1 MDWTLF
7 WTAVGSVAAAAGVAV
22 AGIVAVAQ
30 ARSARKHPPLES
42 GDRIRVVLEQPG
54 GSEHGVG
61 DAVLRAPTGRLPEHL
76 RGREELLTRLRALTS
91 EPDGRVHV
99 LVGLGGTG
107 KSTVALRI
115 AEEHAR
121 SGRPVW
127 WVPAADAETMT
138 LKLLGLG
145 TELGAPH
152 EEVVEA
158 RGGHRD
164 AADLLWRFLDVRQG
178 WLLIFD
184 NADDLRLLTVD
195 GNEVSSG
202 AGWIRPS
209 AAGVVLV
216 TSRESRQAEWGR
228 HAALHPVGDLTPA
241 DGAQVLMDL
250 APGGGTVKDA
260 RALSARLGG
269 LPLALHHAGSQLASE
284 FAAEQTFKGY
294 AHALGE
300 RFQQLMG
307 RGMADDR
314 AIVTRT
320 WEVSLDVLAASG
332 RPAARPLL
340 RILSCLAQGVLI
352 PVLLLDPGALAKALA
367 EALADAG
374 GGAEDAADAL
384 AALKSVG
391 LITASPISDRPGVTI
406 HPLVAETNRLHL
418 DDADLAGT
426 PAAVIRLIT
435 TATTGLEPQATEHW
449 RAWLQLLPHLHAAYG
464 HLAARLGD
472 ADLAGLV
479 CVSAQAA
486 HALLW
491 AGSYAAALDLARCA
505 LTYGSRLGHDHKD
518 ILSVRDAAAGAHWFR
533 GEYAQADE
541 QYRSILED
549 ELRMYGP
556 DHPYTLG
563 TRFDL
568 GRVLAVRGQLDEAAR
583 EYSDVLHARLRDL
596 GPDHSSTL
604 SVRRAMAGVR
614 ARQGRLGEAE
624 EELRGVLAGQRRTL
638 GANHHDTLNT
648 RLDIAFVMERRG
660 RLAEAEQE
668 YRAVLDD
675 QLLVLGPGHP
685 SVFDARLSI
694 AAVQA
699 MRGMRRQAIREY
711 RAVLA
716 DQSRVLGP
724 DHPSTRRTRHALA
737 RLENAR

>member
-7 WTAVGSVAAAAGVAV
+7 WAAVGSVAAAAGVVV
-22 AGIVAVAQ
+22 AGIVAVVQ
-30 ARSARKHPPLES
+30 ARSASKHPPLEP
-42 GDRIRVVLEQPG
+42 GDRIRVVLEPPA
-54 GSEHGVG
+54 GSVHGVG
-61 DAVLRAPTGRLPEHL
+61 DAVLRAPTGRLPEKV
-76 RGREELLTRLRALTS
+76 RGREELLTRLRALTG

-115 AEEHAR
+115 AEERAR
-121 SGRPVW
+121 SERPVW
-127 WVPAADAETMT
+127 WVSAAAAETMM
-138 LKLLGLG
+138 LKLLGLA

-152 EEVVEA
+152 DEVVEA
-158 RGGHRD
+158 RAGSRD
-164 AADLLWRFLDVRQG
+164 AADLLWRYLDARQG
-178 WLLIFD
+178 WLLVFD

-209 AAGVVLV
+209 TAGLVLV
-216 TSRESRQAEWGR
+216 TSRESSQREWGR
-228 HAALHPVGDLTPA
+228 HAVLHPVGDLIPD

-250 APGGGTVKDA
+250 APASGPVEDA

-284 FAAEQTFKGY
+284 FAAEQTFKAY
-294 AHALGE
+294 THALGK
-300 RFQQLMG
+300 RFEQLMG

-320 WEVSLDVLAASG
+320 WEVSLDMLAASG
-332 RPAARPLL
+332 RQAARPLL
-340 RILSCLAQGVLI
+340 RILSCLAPGVLI
-352 PVLLLDPGALAKALA
+352 PVLLLDPGALAGALCGA
-367 EALADAG
+367 AD
-374 GGAEDAADAL
+374 GAEEAADAL

-391 LITASPISDRPGVTI
+391 LITASSISDRPGVTI

-418 DDADLAGT
+418 DDPDLAAT
-426 PAAVIRLIT
+426 PAAVIRLLT
-435 TATTGLEPQATEHW
+435 TATVGLEPQVPEHW

-464 HLAARLGD
+464 YLAVRVSD
-472 ADLAGLV
+472 DELAGLV
-479 CVSAQAA
+479 SVSAQAA

-491 AGSYAAALDLARCA
+491 AGSYAAALDLAHCA
-505 LTYGSRLGHDHKD
+505 LQHGSRLGHDHKD
-518 ILSVRDAAAGAHWFR
+518 ILSVRDAAAGAHRFR
-533 GEYAQADE
+533 GEYAEADE

-556 DHPYTLG
+556 DHPYTLD
-563 TRFDL
+563 TRFEL
-568 GRVLAVRGQLDEAAR
+568 GRVLAVRGRLDEAAR
-583 EYSDVLHARLRDL
+583 EYSDVLDARQRDL
-596 GPDHSSTL
+596 GRDHSSTL
-604 SVRRAMAGVR
+604 SVRRAMAGVL

-624 EELRGVLAGQRRTL
+624 EVLRSVLDGQWRTL
-638 GANHHDTLNT
+638 GADHHDTLNT
-648 RLDIAFVMERRG
+648 RLDIAFVMERQG

-668 YRAVLDD
+668 YRAVLGE
-675 QLLVLGPGHP
+675 QLRVLGRDHP
-685 SVFDARLSI
+685 SVLDARLSI

-699 MRGMRRQAIREY
+699 MQGMRRQAIRDI

-737 RLENAR
+737 RLEKARL